1 MSPFLEVTNSGS
13 ITCKPICENGEKTL
27 LLQSEHN
34 GFLQKPKLCPAEP
47 QEIHNLL
54 CIGFG
59 PASLAIAVALNDAL
73 DNVNCIDGKQP
84 TVCFLEKQHQFA
96 WHAGML
102 LPGSKMQISFIKD
115 LATLRDPRSEFT
127 FLNYLHRHHRLV
139 QFSNLGTFL
148 PSRAEFEDYLRWCAD
163 HFTDVVEYGQE
174 VLEVSS
180 NEVSEP
186 STKIDYFLVSSR
198 NSHDGSV
205 SMRKARNVV
214 IAVGGQPHIPVSFPS
229 DEPRVI
235 HSSQY
240 RSHVPTLLP
249 DKTSSYSIAVVGS
262 GQSAAEIFRDL
273 HYKYPSAMISLII
286 RDTALRPSDDS
297 PFVNEVFDPERT
309 DHFYNS
315 LPAARADALRADR
328 GTNYSVV
335 RLELLEQIYHDL
347 YEQRVKQPDDAQWQ
361 RRILP
366 SREIIHVTKDEGS
379 KCGKLSLTIK
389 NISPLGSPS
398 GSDQEM
404 LEVDAVVLA
413 TGYVRNA
420 HEKMLKSL
428 EHLRPPADNNWR
440 VRRDYKVEMD
450 RGKVSA
456 DAGIWLQGCNESTH
470 GLSDTLLSTLAT
482 RGGEMVDSIFGT
494 AYANGE

>member
-1 MSPFLEVTNSGS
+1 MAPFLEFKTNSGS
-13 ITCKPICENGEKTL
+13 ITCKPLCGNGQKTL
-27 LLQSEHN
+27 QQQSKLN
-34 GFLQKPKLCPAEP
+34 GFLQKPKLCPAEA
-47 QEIHNLL
+47 QEVHNLI

-73 DNVNCIDGKQP
+73 DTANCIDGKEP
-84 TVCFLEKQHQFA
+84 KVCFLEKQHQFA

-127 FLNYLHRHHRLV
+127 FLNYLHQHHRLV

-174 VLEVSS
+174 VLEVSPKEVS
-180 NEVSEP
+180 PKEVSEP
-186 STKIDYFLVSSR
+186 STKIDYFSISCR

-214 IAVGGQPHIPVSFPS
+214 IAVGGQPHIPASFPS

-240 RSHVPTLLP
+240 RSRVPTLLP

-273 HYKYPSAMISLII
+273 HYKYPSARTSLII

-297 PFVNEVFDPERT
+297 P
-309 DHFYNS
+309 
-315 LPAARADALRADR
+315 L
-328 GTNYSVV
+328 
-335 RLELLEQIYHDL
+335 
-347 YEQRVKQPDDAQWQ
+347 
-361 RRILP
+361 
-366 SREIIHVTKDEGS
+366 
-379 KCGKLSLTIK
+379 
-389 NISPLGSPS
+389 
-398 GSDQEM
+398 
-404 LEVDAVVLA
+404 
-413 TGYVRNA
+413 
-420 HEKMLKSL
+420 
-428 EHLRPPADNNWR
+428 
-440 VRRDYKVEMD
+440 
-450 RGKVSA
+450 
-456 DAGIWLQGCNESTH
+456 
-470 GLSDTLLSTLAT
+470 
-482 RGGEMVDSIFGT
+482 
-494 AYANGE
+494 